1 MKYEDDVVIYDV
13 DWITIH
19 AAQFPMYRAYY
30 KDNYE
35 MKTEFYFSKIEAE
48 IALMHDNVVRVN
60 E

>member
-35 MKTEFYFSKIEAE
+35 MKTEFYC
-48 IALMHDNVVRVN
+48 LRY
-60 E
+60 